1 MADFEEGT
9 EEWDD
14 VQALETEAQGTL
26 GEMFNRGNASDNG
39 FETDD
44 GESSVQ
50 VHVIEDSPESKNK
63 PDVMELDSSSD
74 FEDDDDD
81 DDTQFKATR
90 AGSRSHSLRS
100 MVKIQPCVYCFMVLG
115 RKIDHCLA
123 KTLLLHLHSNERYIY
138 VLKHPAPL

>member
-26 GEMFNRGNASDNG
+26 AEMFNRGNTSDNG

-74 FEDDDDD
+74 FEDDE
-81 DDTQFKATR
+81 DTQT
-90 AGSRSHSLRS
+90 GSRSHSLRS
-100 MVKIQPCVYCFMVLG
+100 MVKIQHYIYCFMVLG
-115 RKIDHCLA
+115 RKINHCLA
-123 KTLLLHLHSNERYIY
+123 KTFLLHLHSNT
-138 VLKHPAPL
+138 LHPCE